1 VNPPDEPQ
9 LLLDELLV
17 LPMDD
22 PNDAKTE
29 IFFRVWVPWQ
39 VGQDGFWSA
48 SEKRTIFSN
57 SFPQSLQ

>member
-17 LPMDD
+17 LPMED

-39 VGQDGFWSA
+39 VGQD
-48 SEKRTIFSN
+48 
-57 SFPQSLQ
+57 